1 MIFRL
6 LISNLIN
13 QIIFV
18 IPPNYTTSSARF
30 YFYEKEGKEWN
41 KEFNFTTHI
50 EKNGLGKTF
59 DGDMKTSVWIYQ
71 LNRYFDIKENPGTNL
86 SYVKVNK
93 SLYWDGNSNSDRY
106 NQLVNDELYQNFD
119 KRENEHLIDVYPGF
133 EYAMNINYNKE
144 EKSSKALQYLYIVL
158 LIINITYFTSIDYPT

>member
-1 MIFRL
+1 M
-6 LISNLIN
+6 
-13 QIIFV
+13 
-18 IPPNYTTSSARF
+18 
-30 YFYEKEGKEWN
+30 
-41 KEFNFTTHI
+41 
-50 EKNGLGKTF
+50 
-59 DGDMKTSVWIYQ
+59 
-71 LNRYFDIKENPGTNL
+71 
-86 SYVKVNK
+86 KVNK

-119 KRENEHLIDVYPGF
+119 KRESEHLIDVYPGF